1 MPQMLILPAI
11 IMSLAFVLYTAG
23 VWSERLQRDLK
34 GWHVILFWL
43 GIACD
48 GTATYLMRLLAI
60 SGRIRVSSTVSPASR
75 RSC

>member
-34 GWHVILFWL
+34 
-43 GIACD
+43 D
-48 GTATYLMRLLAI
+48 GTSSF
-60 SGRIRVSSTVSPASR
+60 SGSASHVTVQQHT
-75 RSC
+75 